1 MKCMEQKHP
10 DNRALPTCCPS
21 CGVSLRVRTLC
32 CPDCGTQVTGD
43 FPLPAF
49 ARLAAA
55 EQRFLLDFVLCSGSL
70 KELAARL
77 GVSYPTV
84 RNRLDEVIDHLKN
97 NEP

>member
-1 MKCMEQKHP
+1 MEPKP
-10 DNRALPTCCPS
+10 TDNRALPTCCPS
-21 CGVSLRVRTLC
+21 CGESLRVRTLC

-55 EQRFLLDFVLCSGSL
+55 EQRFLLDFVLCGGSL
-70 KELAARL
+70 KELAARR

-84 RNRLDEVIDHLKN
+84 RNRLDELIERLKTY
-97 NEP
+97 EP